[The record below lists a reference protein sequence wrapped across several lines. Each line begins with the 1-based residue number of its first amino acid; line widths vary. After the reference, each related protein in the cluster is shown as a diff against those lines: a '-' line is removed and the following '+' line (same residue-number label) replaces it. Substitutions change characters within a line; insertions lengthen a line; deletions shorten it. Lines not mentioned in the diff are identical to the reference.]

1 MLQFFTKHWIGFAIA
16 LVAVLV
22 AAASL
27 YFARPALEVLRL
39 ARVSSTWTQVEAKV
53 VSARLDSTF
62 SGVSNSSSTNYHEPR
77 VQFSYVVDGR
87 SYEADTI
94 LFGHLRLTNRQGRLA
109 ANRILDP
116 YRNNPTVTA
125 FYNPDDPAQAVLE
138 PGFKLRS
145 LHGLVNVGIGFA
157 IALGLLVLAVW
168 LESPLKPNDAT

>member
-1 MLQFFTKHWIGFAIA
+1 MIQFFTRHWIGVLIA
-16 LVAVLV
+16 LVALGV
-22 AAASL
+22 AAASW

-39 ARVSSTWTQVEAKV
+39 ARVSSTWTPVEADV
-53 VSARLDSTF
+53 VSATIDSSF
-62 SGVSNSSSTNYHEPR
+62 SSVSTGSGNYHEPK

-87 SYEADTI
+87 SYESDII

-125 FYNPDDPAQAVLE
+125 FYNPDNPAQAVLE

-145 LHGLVNVGIGFA
+145 LHGLVNAGIGFA
-157 IALGLLVLAVW
+157 ITLGLLVLAVW